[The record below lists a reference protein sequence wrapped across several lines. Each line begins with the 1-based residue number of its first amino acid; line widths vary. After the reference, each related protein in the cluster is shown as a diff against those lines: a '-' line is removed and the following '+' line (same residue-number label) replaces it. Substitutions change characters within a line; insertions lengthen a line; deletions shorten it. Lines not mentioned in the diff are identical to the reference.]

1 MSSPSPRS
9 RGELQI
15 TSGVIAGGARS
26 GVTSGDAVSVLH
38 RGSDEWT
45 GIPPTWDQGPNAT
58 LVVSV
63 IREAQRR
70 ERFQTQTRAL
80 QPQLLYLPPKGL
92 HRHQLLL

>member
-26 GVTSGDAVSVLH
+26 GVTSGDAVSVPH
-38 RGSDEWT
+38 WGSDEWT
-45 GIPPTWDQGPNAT
+45 GIPPTWDKGPNAT

-80 QPQLLYLPPKGL
+80 QSRSLCLPPKGL